1 MSALTEFF
9 DVVEHLV
16 QTHST
21 WNLTLSKDE
30 ALAKVAAAKSEEA
43 LKFVAPV
50 ALDAIP
56 LADAVAHGE
65 LPPLADVE
73 KLLTDVEGGKA

>member
-16 QTHST
+16 RTHST

-30 ALAKVAAAKSEEA
+30 ALAKVAAAKAEEE
-43 LKFVAPV
+43 LKFIAPAV
-50 ALDAIP
+50 EDAIP
-56 LADAVAHGE
+56 LAGAVANGD

-73 KLLTDVEGGKA
+73 KLLTDVEGGQA